1 MSMFDRQTYL
11 NRRARLIQ
19 EVGDGVLLFLG
30 NALVGMNYHDNE
42 YPFRQDST
50 FLYFFGLDQPGLA
63 AIIDIDNGEE
73 VVFGDELTID
83 DIVWTGTMPSLVE
96 TAQLVGV
103 EKTAPLSALKGRLA
117 GRKVR
122 FLPPY
127 RGDHQVWLE
136 ELLGIAPAEQA
147 VRADEAFVK
156 AVVDQ
161 RNHKTPEEVAAIEE
175 AVDISTRMHLI
186 ASWTPGRAIR

>member
-1 MSMFDRQTYL
+1 MFDKNTYVT
-11 NRRARLIQ
+11 RRARLAK

-30 NALVGMNYHDNE
+30 NQLVGMNYHDNE
-42 YPFRQDST
+42 YPFRQDSS
-50 FLYFFGLDQPGLA
+50 FLYFFGLDQAGLA
-63 AIIDIDNGEE
+63 AVIDIDNGEE

-83 DIVWTGTMPSLVE
+83 DIVWTGTMPSLKE
-96 TAQLVGV
+96 TARLVGV
-103 EKTAPLSALKGRLA
+103 EKTEPLSALKKHLE

-127 RGDHQVWLE
+127 RGDHQVWLQA
-136 ELLGIAPAEQA
+136 LLGLAPEAQAE
-147 VRADEAFVK
+147 RADVAFIK
-156 AVVDQ
+156 AVVGM

-186 ASWTPGRAIR
+186 S